1 MGEREHPSPP
11 SFPLAKTELV
21 VFVTPIPCILYMC
34 VCVYIIYIEETHTQI
49 YISTIHYLLFPP
61 TPLQEVEIIINIV
74 QLKTWKKKQTQKEKW
89 GDRTPPITKG
99 PQMGAGPMHLS
110 GDKEK
115 QLVPSRFTS
124 I

>member
-1 MGEREHPSPP
+1 M
-11 SFPLAKTELV
+11 
-21 VFVTPIPCILYMC
+21 LYMC

-49 YISTIHYLLFPP
+49 YITTIHYLLFPP

-74 QLKTWKKKQTQKEKW
+74 QLKTWKNKTQKEKW

-115 QLVPSRFTS
+115 QLVPSRFMS
-124 I
+124 L